1 MTLGEKI
8 KFNRNKLNLSQE
20 DLANKCNLSRN
31 AIYNYENNKRTPT
44 ISTLISIAEILD
56 IPPSDLIDDIDNPTT
71 NIYADKIGMNEAID
85 YYIDI
90 TENAANSINKQHELD
105 MKEQYEKYFFKLF
118 NWKTINMQPKEY
130 FKFILS
136 ISPLDTVNH
145 LTECDLDELSV
156 MFSRFVSLKSYER
169 NALSESEKIVPGSSK
184 NYEKNNFLIN
194 HTK

>member
-56 IPPSDLIDDIDNPTT
+56 IPPSELIDDIDSPTN
-71 NIYADKIGMNEAID
+71 NIYADKIEMNEAIKH
-85 YYIDI
+85 YIDI
-90 TENAANSINKQHELD
+90 TDNADNSISKQHELD
-105 MKEQYEKYFFKLF
+105 MRKQYEKYFFKLF
-118 NWKTINMQPKEY
+118 NWKTIDMQPKEY

-184 NYEKNNFLIN
+184 NYEKNNFFTN
-194 HTK
+194 NTK

>member
-56 IPPSDLIDDIDNPTT
+56 IPPSELIDDIDSPTN
-71 NIYADKIGMNEAID
+71 NIYADKIEMNEAIKH
-85 YYIDI
+85 YIDI
-90 TENAANSINKQHELD
+90 TENADNSISKQHELD